1 MSNVSASKL
10 EELNVAELDKLK
22 KHNKDELVGYI
33 LSLRSKVDELESLQI
48 IAKQVNNLQRS
59 HVRSLQYNCRENI
72 ELHGILE
79 PIPDKHLEAKCV
91 EILHEIGCKD
101 VSPKGIHAC
110 HRLRNKEKVIVRFVN
125 RKDADMA
132 LHNRGNLKTLDKGK
146 LKLKDNIYLNENLC
160 RPM

>member
-1 MSNVSASKL
+1 MSNLSASKL
-10 EELNVAELDKLK
+10 EELIVVELDKLK

-72 ELHGILE
+72 ELHGTPE
-79 PIPDKHLEAKCV
+79 SIPDKHLEAKCV

-110 HRLRNKEKVIVRFVN
+110 H
-125 RKDADMA
+125 
-132 LHNRGNLKTLDKGK
+132 
-146 LKLKDNIYLNENLC
+146 
-160 RPM
+160 